1 MIADVIDLPHKQ
13 PALLTLSSAPNSPI
27 AGLTLEKLRLMPFT
41 ETPKATSATCPTSC
55 RCHRPASWRPSLLTI
70 SAQTPPD
77 AMLTLDFQRTASQ
90 CAILSD
96 VLGLLLK
103 AHTILSPYFLRMSSV
118 CVW

>member
-1 MIADVIDLPHKQ
+1 MSPACILE
-13 PALLTLSSAPNSPI
+13 ALLADHLSPN
-27 AGLTLEKLRLMPFT
+27 T
-41 ETPKATSATCPTSC
+41 
-55 RCHRPASWRPSLLTI
+55 
-70 SAQTPPD
+70 PD